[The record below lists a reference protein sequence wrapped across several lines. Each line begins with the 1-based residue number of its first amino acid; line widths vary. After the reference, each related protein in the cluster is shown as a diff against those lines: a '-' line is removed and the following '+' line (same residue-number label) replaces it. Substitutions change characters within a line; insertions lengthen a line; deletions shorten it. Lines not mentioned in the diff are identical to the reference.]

1 MDMDHN
7 HGDSVSTP
15 WNPNLSYAIYWS
27 IALGVPIVWLTG
39 RNAASLVD
47 KAIEHWRQK
56 NHAHTPLASE
66 EPDED
71 KDHNQRRGYP
81 QQISGAAVEQGAT
94 M

>member
-1 MDMDHN
+1 MDMDHD
-7 HGDSVSTP
+7 HGDSASTP

-27 IALGVPIVWLTG
+27 IALSVPIVWLTG
-39 RNAASLVD
+39 RNAVSLVD

-56 NHAHTPLASE
+56 NHAHTRLASE

-71 KDHNQRRGYP
+71 EDHNQRRDYP